1 MTAGRSGPSRRQLR
15 RLKGLAIAPQRSGSD
30 VAYFRNTTVNLLNL
44 HYGIHSLALTGS
56 GSFFVVFLLKS
67 GVPAPAVLAAF
78 AAILAGRFVI
88 RPSVIVLAR
97 RTGLKPLVIAGTLA
111 SGVQYPLL
119 AEVQGIGAALLALC
133 VVSAVGDTLY
143 WTTYHAYFAALGDA
157 EHRGHQVGA
166 REAVAAVVGI
176 VGPLATGW
184 ALTTLGPRIAFDASA
199 IVMVLAALPILWTP
213 NVAVRS
219 DVSGAF
225 RAAIP
230 GAVSGLF
237 LGRLIDTGHGTRA
250 AWVALAALVITTILR
265 AVSYGNAPLAVIANA
280 CGALV
285 VCLYVPAF
293 GTAVYNQAKRSPC
306 TLRFHVATEGGWD
319 AGGAAGLLIAA
330 TATEFGLPL
339 GGSILLSIAGLAAI
353 AILLRRYYAESDRV
367 DPGPVSSASAAPAAR
382 PIPAAIQ
389 PR

>member
-1 MTAGRSGPSRRQLR
+1 
-15 RLKGLAIAPQRSGSD
+15 

-88 RPSVIVLAR
+88 RPNVIVLAR

-184 ALTTLGPRIAFDASA
+184 A
-199 IVMVLAALPILWTP
+199 
-213 NVAVRS
+213 
-219 DVSGAF
+219 
-225 RAAIP
+225 
-230 GAVSGLF
+230 
-237 LGRLIDTGHGTRA
+237 
-250 AWVALAALVITTILR
+250 
-265 AVSYGNAPLAVIANA
+265 
-280 CGALV
+280 
-285 VCLYVPAF
+285 
-293 GTAVYNQAKRSPC
+293 
-306 TLRFHVATEGGWD
+306 
-319 AGGAAGLLIAA
+319 
-330 TATEFGLPL
+330 
-339 GGSILLSIAGLAAI
+339 
-353 AILLRRYYAESDRV
+353 
-367 DPGPVSSASAAPAAR
+367 
-382 PIPAAIQ
+382 
-389 PR
+389 